1 MVILS
6 SLPTVDLVARQNVRP
21 DAILAITFSRKAAD
35 EMRHRLDSLCPLTR
49 TVTVTNF
56 HRYVPPA
63 AWTKTAL
70 KRFTYRRMCDTTG
83 SAGECCVSRITTV
96 RAADVA

>member
-1 MVILS
+1 MNDRSLLHCEYADDGQSLS
-6 SLPTVDLVARQNVRP
+6 FLPAVDLVARQNVRP

-56 HRYVPPA
+56 HRYVPLPAA
-63 AWTKTAL
+63 AWTKTAV
-70 KRFTYRRMCDTTG
+70 KRFTYRRM
-83 SAGECCVSRITTV
+83 
-96 RAADVA
+96 